1 MGIPIEFLVAGGLV
15 ILAVVILMV
24 SWSKKAREVD
34 LADSEGGAKKPE
46 WVRTT
51 PPDETSSQLKADG
64 EKFGVFDQDK
74 GEEMASPFAEQIED
88 IIRVLLRQDPD
99 LAGVKVD
106 LGSAADGSLEIWIDE
121 ELFTSVDD
129 ISNDKIKQVFRK
141 AISRWE
147 ASQ

>member
-34 LADSEGGAKKPE
+34 LADSEGGAERPE
-46 WVRTT
+46 WVRIT

-64 EKFGVFDQDK
+64 EKFGVFDHDK
-74 GEEMASPFAEQIED
+74 GEEMAAPFAEQIED
-88 IIRVLLRQDPD
+88 IIRVLLREDPE
-99 LAGVKVD
+99 LADVKVD
-106 LGSAADGSLEIWIDE
+106 LGTADDGSLEIWINE
-121 ELFTSVDD
+121 EVFTSVDD
-129 ISNDKIKQVFRK
+129 ISNEKVKQVFHK